1 MALTNTDKRDIEV
14 MIRKE
19 IKSFLDSNT
28 TKQFEDKLINR
39 ISKEVKRNGKLEK
52 DLKDLVV
59 KSFREFFNM
68 MFHHR
73 SYWETKFRN
82 S

>member
-1 MALTNTDKRDIEV
+1 MALTNTDKREIEV

-19 IKSFLDSNT
+19 IKDFLNSNT
-28 TKQFEDKLINR
+28 TKQFEDKLIDR
-39 ISKEVKRNGKLEK
+39 ISKEVKRGGKIEK

-59 KSFREFFNM
+59 KSFTEFFNM

-73 SYWETKFRN
+73 SYWESKFRN

>member
-1 MALTNTDKRDIEV
+1 MALTNTDKREIET

-28 TKQFEDKLINR
+28 TKQFEDKLIDR
-39 ISKEVKRNGKLEK
+39 IAKEMKRNGKLEK

-59 KSFREFFNM
+59 KSFSEFFNM
-68 MFHHR
+68 MFHHK
-73 SYWETKFRN
+73 SYWESKFRN

>member
-1 MALTNTDKRDIEV
+1 MALTNTDKRDIEI